1 MSMKLNIT
9 QWGNSAALRL
19 PAPLLAQLGVKV
31 GDSFAADVAK
41 DRLTLRVIKDER
53 TIELSVVAGQDAS
66 LSLRI
71 KDRALGDAGAHLGSG
86 RLQNNSNAADFYQAV
101 IEAVLEY
108 KTGGATVV
116 YNGTAY

>member
-1 MSMKLNIT
+1 MKLNIT

-19 PAPLLAQLGVKV
+19 PAILLAQLGVKV
-31 GDSFAADVAK
+31 GDAFEAEVAK

-53 TIELSVVAGQDAS
+53 TIELSVVANQDAS

-71 KDRALGDAGAHLGSG
+71 KDRALGDTGAHFGSG
-86 RLQNNSNAADFYQAV
+86 RLQNNPNTAEFYQAV

-116 YNGTAY
+116 FNGTEF

>member
-1 MSMKLNIT
+1 MKLNIT

-71 KDRALGDAGAHLGSG
+71 KDRALGDAGRIWVRGVF
-86 RLQNNSNAADFYQAV
+86 RITPMPQTF
-101 IEAVLEY
+101 
-108 KTGGATVV
+108 TRR
-116 YNGTAY
+116 